1 MAFNMDPKKCPMPTQ
16 DPNVRNKNFEEVALG
31 YTAEMAVNEAKRCVH
46 CKNKPCQ
53 SGCPV
58 GIDIPEFIAHVAEG
72 DFEAAYQVINRSSSL
87 PAVCGRVCPQESQCE
102 GKCTRGIKNEPV
114 GIGRLE
120 RFVADWHREN
130 VHTAPVVPE
139 SNGHKV
145 AIIGAGP
152 AGIISARNAIKAGH
166 SVVLFEK
173 NTRIGGIW
181 NPWSGGAYHN
191 ACMQNSRYTFH
202 YTGFPPGDIDE
213 RSWMQ
218 MSDRVR
224 LLGRGW

>member
-1 MAFNMDPKKCPMPTQ
+1 MN
-16 DPNVRNKNFEEVALG
+16 
-31 YTAEMAVNEAKRCVH
+31 
-46 CKNKPCQ
+46 
-53 SGCPV
+53 
-58 GIDIPEFIAHVAEG
+58 I
-72 DFEAAYQVINRSSSL
+72 
-87 PAVCGRVCPQESQCE
+87 
-102 GKCTRGIKNEPV
+102 
-114 GIGRLE
+114 
-120 RFVADWHREN
+120 
-130 VHTAPVVPE
+130 
-139 SNGHKV
+139 

-181 NPWSGGAYHN
+181 N
-191 ACMQNSRYTFH
+191 
-202 YTGFPPGDIDE
+202 IDE

>member
-1 MAFNMDPKKCPMPTQ
+1 MN
-16 DPNVRNKNFEEVALG
+16 
-31 YTAEMAVNEAKRCVH
+31 
-46 CKNKPCQ
+46 
-53 SGCPV
+53 
-58 GIDIPEFIAHVAEG
+58 I
-72 DFEAAYQVINRSSSL
+72 
-87 PAVCGRVCPQESQCE
+87 
-102 GKCTRGIKNEPV
+102 
-114 GIGRLE
+114 
-120 RFVADWHREN
+120 
-130 VHTAPVVPE
+130 
-139 SNGHKV
+139 

-181 NPWSGGAYHN
+181 NPWSGGAYRN
-191 ACMQNSRYTFH
+191 ACMQNSHYTFH